1 VGKEYPRSG
10 GFLKPSDFV
19 AQRFTGLTFDQF
31 VMSNNIVAAHA
42 FLGLPN
48 TNKALPSRY
57 FQDELFNR
65 RNRIA
70 HWGYVNSTRQE
81 AEHSHQIAVAIVT
94 ILREMDRLK
103 YGNS

>member
-1 VGKEYPRSG
+1 
-10 GFLKPSDFV
+10 
-19 AQRFTGLTFDQF
+19 
-31 VMSNNIVAAHA
+31 MSNNIVAAHA

-48 TNKALPSRY
+48 ANKVMPSRY

-81 AEHSHQIAVAIVT
+81 AEHSHQIAVAIIA
-94 ILREMDRLK
+94 ILREIDRLK
-103 YGNS
+103 YGKS